1 MNKADTTEKELILKE
16 YEIVFNATEELMF
29 LVKLVED
36 EKTGAQDFIYLRVN
50 RVYLEKTGITTEEIL
65 GKTPAQVY
73 GEDLG
78 AVLSSYY
85 FKCLKLKRNISYK
98 ETYDMPAG
106 KRTWSV
112 DLFPI
117 EEEQEI
123 IYIVG
128 SAKDITEVLQR
139 EKELQ
144 EAKIAAEEANKSKSL
159 FLANMSH
166 EIRTPMNGIIG
177 LSHIIKK
184 ELTGPNMEE
193 LTGYLNDIQESAR
206 DLLRIINDILDYSDL
221 ELGRASLEEKPVKLE
236 RVVKEIQRYYQEE
249 TSRKKIKFN
258 IEIDENFKD
267 IFLGDEGKIK
277 QILLHV
283 AGNGVKYTS
292 FGEVRISLSAPQD
305 KVRIN
310 ISDTGIGIPQDKKSK
325 IFQGFTQLEEFT
337 IRSYK
342 GAGLGLAIV
351 KGLVDLMKGEITV
364 ENSKIG
370 MVGTAFIID
379 LPLKN
384 IPALET
390 EETHNIIGENLVHYC
405 EALAAEIPLELIE
418 KMYQLQTL
426 VNTNSFIDDDFTDR
440 ILDLTEVCPG
450 LKDEFLKIKL
460 SLDNFNYPEAKYQL
474 EKLLQRM
481 DKNE

>member
-144 EAKIAAEEANKSKSL
+144 EAKIAAEKANKSKSL

-193 LTGYLNDIQESAR
+193 LTGYLNDVQESAR

-221 ELGRASLEEKPVKLE
+221 ELGRASLEEKPVNLE

-292 FGEVRISLSAPQD
+292 FGEVRISLSAPRD

-325 IFQGFTQLEEFT
+325 IFQGFTQLEEST

-379 LPLKN
+379 LPLKK

-390 EETHNIIGENLVHYC
+390 EEKHNIIGENLVHYC
-405 EALAAEIPLELIE
+405 EALAAEISLELIE

-426 VNTNSFIDDDFTDR
+426 VNTNSFIDDDFKDK